1 MSQPTAL
8 DMKMDPL
15 WKRMLG
21 GGSGTIWVA
30 TVLLFIVSPFFAPAS
45 LNYSAVVGMLPFA
58 AVLAIAAVGQTLVIQ
73 QGGLD
78 LSVPGMMAFSAAL
91 ATGLYQW
98 YSWPTW
104 AAVIAAIVFPGLAGL
119 ISGIIVTHFRVMSLV
134 VTLGMNAVLLGVV
147 FWLADGIPAGAP
159 DALAQFAKGKIFDI
173 PGVFGIPNALVI
185 AAAIVVF
192 LGFVVQRTII
202 GRRLTAVGVS
212 ESAAAALGV
221 PVNTY
226 RSLAYMGA
234 GMAYGLAGV
243 LYAGYVTTPPL
254 FYGDSYLLPSVAA
267 VVLGGTAIGGG
278 RAALV
283 STGIAALFLTQLGQ
297 LMRAVGLPEP
307 LQLLAQAGVL
317 LAVVLMRA
325 VIPEISA
332 AIRERRDNAKS
343 PAG

>member
-1 MSQPTAL
+1 MSNGAV

-30 TVLLFIVSPFFAPAS
+30 TILLFAVSPLFAPAS
-45 LNYSAVVGMLPFA
+45 LSYSSVVGMLPFA

-104 AAVIAAIVFPGLAGL
+104 EATIAAIVLPGVAGL
-119 ISGIIVTHFRVMSLV
+119 INGIVVTRFRVMSLV
-134 VTLGMNAVLLGVV
+134 VTLGMNAILLGVV

-159 DALAQFAKGKIFDI
+159 DALAEFAKGKVFDI

-185 AAAIVVF
+185 AAVIIVF
-192 LGFVVQRTII
+192 LGFIVQRTIV
-202 GRRLTAVGVS
+202 GRRLTSVGVS
-212 ESAAAALGV
+212 ESSAAALGV
-221 PVNTY
+221 PVDLY

-254 FYGDSYLLPSVAA
+254 FYGDAYLLPSVAA

-278 RAALV
+278 RAAIV

-325 VIPEISA
+325 VVPMISA
-332 AIRERRDNAKS
+332 ALKARQEASRAPTS
-343 PAG
+343 

>member
-1 MSQPTAL
+1 MSNSAV

-30 TVLLFIVSPFFAPAS
+30 TVLLFVVSPLFAPAS
-45 LNYSAVVGMLPFA
+45 LSYSSVVGMLPFA

-104 AAVIAAIVFPGLAGL
+104 AAIVAAIVFPGVAGL
-119 ISGIIVTHFRVMSLV
+119 INGIVVTQFRVMSLV
-134 VTLGMNAVLLGVV
+134 VTLGMNAILLGVV

-159 DALAQFAKGKIFDI
+159 DALAEFAKGKVFDI

-185 AAAIVVF
+185 AALIIVF
-192 LGFVVQRTII
+192 LGFIVQRTII

-212 ESAAAALGV
+212 ESSAAALGV
-221 PVNTY
+221 PVDLY

-254 FYGDSYLLPSVAA
+254 FYGDAYLLPSVAA

-278 RAALV
+278 RAAIV
-283 STGIAALFLTQLGQ
+283 STGIAALFLTQLSQ

-325 VIPEISA
+325 VIPMVSA
-332 AIRERRDNAKS
+332 AVKARQGSSRESD
-343 PAG
+343 G

>member
-1 MSQPTAL
+1 MSNAL

-30 TVLLFIVSPFFAPAS
+30 TILLFAASPVFAPAS
-45 LNYSAVVGMLPFA
+45 LSYSSVVGMLPFA

-78 LSVPGMMAFSAAL
+78 LSVPGMMALSAAL

-98 YSWPTW
+98 YAWPNW
-104 AAVIAAIVFPGLAGL
+104 AAIIAAILLPGVAGL
-119 ISGIIVTHFRVMSLV
+119 LSGIIVTQFRVMSLV
-134 VTLGMNAVLLGVV
+134 VTLGMNAILLGLV

-159 DALAQFAKGKIFDI
+159 AALAQFAKGKVFDV
-173 PGVFGIPNALVI
+173 PGVFGIPNALII
-185 AAAIVVF
+185 AAVIIVF
-192 LGFVVQRTII
+192 LGFIVQRTII

-212 ESAAAALGV
+212 QTAAAALGV
-221 PVNTY
+221 PVNLY

-254 FYGDSYLLPSVAA
+254 FYGDSYLLPTVAA

-278 RAALV
+278 RAAIV
-283 STGIAALFLTQLGQ
+283 STGVAALFLTQLSQ

-307 LQLLAQAGVL
+307 LQLIAQAGVL

-325 VIPEISA
+325 VIPMISA
-332 AIRERRDNAKS
+332 SVKARRTT
-343 PAG
+343 PITEVT